1 MKRDGHRYFL
11 WNQDVLVLGV
21 NLLFISP
28 GFRGGTKRYVQGLIE
43 AIAALGRCKIILF
56 VQKEAFRLEMT
67 YPNVTYYELPAMT
80 SPSRRVLVEQ
90 LRLPFLVRQAG
101 VDVLYSP
108 GFVVPVLA
116 GCPQVVTVHDLF
128 FQKFPSLVRSNQRI
142 YLRFFVGVSL
152 RVAKLITVVSETT
165 GRDVAKAFPGVQ
177 HKLLA
182 ILPGVPTLTNVTL
195 SAKRNDRPVV
205 LFVGYITPIKN
216 IAVLLV
222 AMKLLLDRN
231 IRCCLKVIGSDMF
244 GLLRREMAACGL
256 PAELVDY
263 TENAT
268 DEQLAQAYQTALCT
282 VMPSLYEGFG
292 LPVLEAM
299 AYGCPV
305 IISGEGAL
313 REVANDAALYFSV
326 SSPPSL
332 ADAIVGLINDE
343 GLRDDLR
350 RRGLENCGRFSWQ
363 ASAARMMSEIEQLK
377 R

>member
-1 MKRDGHRYFL
+1 M
-11 WNQDVLVLGV
+11 LVLGV

-28 GFRGGTKRYVQGLIE
+28 GFRGGTKRYVQGLVE
-43 AIAALGRCKIILF
+43 AIAALDRCKIILY
-56 VQKEAFRLEMT
+56 VQEEAFRLEAT
-67 YPNVTYYELPAMT
+67 YPNVTYHELPAMT
-80 SPSRRVLVEQ
+80 SPWLRVLVEQ
-90 LRLPFLVRQAG
+90 LRLPFLVRKAG

-108 GFVVPVLA
+108 GFVVPVFA
-116 GCPQVVTVHDLF
+116 GCPQIVTVHDFF
-128 FQKFPSLVRSNQRI
+128 FQKFPWLLRPAQRI
-142 YLRFFVGVSL
+142 YLRLFVGASL
-152 RVAKLITVVSETT
+152 HAAKLITVVSDTT
-165 GRDVAKAFPGVQ
+165 GRDVAKAFPSVRR
-177 HKLLA
+177 KLLA
-182 ILPGVPTLTNVTL
+182 ILPGVPALTKLTSSV
-195 SAKRNDRPVV
+195 SARRANQPMV

-216 IAVLLV
+216 IAVLLA

-231 IRCCLKVIGSDMF
+231 IRCYLRVIGSDMF

-268 DEQLAQAYQTALCT
+268 DEQLAEAYQTALCT

-305 IISGEGAL
+305 ITSGEGAL

-326 SSPPSL
+326 SSPQSL
-332 ADAIVGLINDE
+332 ADAIVGLMNDE

-350 RRGLENCGRFSWQ
+350 RRGLENCRRFSWQ
-363 ASAARMMSEIEQLK
+363 VSAARMMSELERLK
-377 R
+377 L